1 MLPSSGGLLVSLPAG
16 MLIALSMDFCM
27 ISGYFFSNSV
37 SLFSILLISVV
48 DSFSHSYSLSVNC
61 SFAASTV
68 SSRKSP

>member
-16 MLIALSMDFCM
+16 ILISPSMDFCM